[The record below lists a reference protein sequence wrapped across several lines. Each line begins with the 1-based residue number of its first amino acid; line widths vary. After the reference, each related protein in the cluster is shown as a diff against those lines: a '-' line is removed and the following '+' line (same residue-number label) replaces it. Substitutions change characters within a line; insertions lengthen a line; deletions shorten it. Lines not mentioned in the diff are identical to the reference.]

1 MSKISNN
8 IPDLETNDSTVNMAV
23 SDADPSFLVSRY
35 KEKLS
40 HSMKVL
46 LMFNKELSYVKKR
59 NEEIEIENIRQRLH
73 IQQLE
78 KRLAEHIAEFHK
90 DDEIDAYIEKVD
102 NLCNNSLNRDQQ
114 DPIPY
119 LSSDNEVAN
128 DYCHNSN
135 AFQNKISSYPPAKQ
149 RKARKTFINRKV
161 VHTEKPLSNQQ
172 NHKGD
177 IEDIQLLSESVFQ
190 EIKSETESP
199 PKFNPT
205 EASAQCTNIKTEL
218 SESPMNT
225 IILKKEKEL
234 EFHKLAGVR
243 IPIKNFE
250 NNFIDN
256 NNPSLSRNSLTE
268 SPVTYVEN
276 GIPKKMDISTNCGD
290 FLHREESIPTK
301 KKASYV
307 KNTLEEGTKDFQ
319 DVVSS
324 VSSVQTQQKEAQCIS
339 VNGKCSISDDDTEA
353 VTDKNENSESDSSC
367 NFQKKQKRL
376 RKKKKSFTAQ
386 TSKIYRS
393 SHKQISPQFDLL
405 NKKSDKKSIIDSGT
419 LSIKQSFSESDFS
432 TETAMTENEMDE
444 NSENGACAK
453 YREKQKNI
461 KVLCESIL
469 SFNNEHFKSNDER
482 PFKSKMVGPEKGSS
496 SETSVS
502 VFNQS
507 EYVKNSRRKNRKRK
521 LKRFQAKG
529 SSNDLCNINSVGS
542 PKPSHVEESD
552 SSIQKPLRK
561 RVKTLDSETSDDI
574 PFLEHEG
581 TVQGEIRDDI
591 SLKQD
596 FSIKVNTNQDSDTES
611 NRSFVPERKLRNHKK
626 GGINVNQDLNT
637 ESSRNIGFER
647 KLKSYKKGGE
657 NTNQDADIKSKRK
670 IVPER
675 NLRSCIKR
683 ETNVKQLSKAEN
695 NRSKRN
701 EKLEGNVN
709 QDSDTGSIISERKLR
724 SNKKRDSSICPSN
737 CIVSQSQKNPCCSEK
752 IGLTVTRSLRK
763 RMQNIKQSS
772 SNSSASKRIMQKGS
786 NCQEKSSENNKL
798 IKKCSSKLKK
808 NKMPS
813 KEDIVSSDSIKTPL
827 PLSHGTSTK
836 NHIISKE
843 EMDASSQITDHQK
856 KQFSKNSFKDK
867 IEQINV
873 SAEENKVED
882 QINSKLENTSSQ
894 ITYHEEEQF
903 SKNSLEDKIGQINVS
918 AENNK
923 LVEDQ
928 INSKLENTITS
939 VVRENKNLEEESLS
953 KYNKNTNQE
962 LANENQHSKKNNLA
976 EMEGQI
982 AVKPILI
989 TSSSIEQISGI
1000 FSTKQ
1005 EFSIE
1010 RAVITREKTPDLNQ
1024 TSTKCLIS
1032 LEETKIANNGNIS
1045 ENIKET
1051 SENCLHKLQQYV
1063 SLKSTNISSIC
1074 REKISVNDKNLVE
1087 EDFKNILP
1095 KKCFV
1100 LLEKINIPAEFENR
1114 ESVNVNHLNITLS
1127 EGPASSIEEKTE
1139 ISGPDPLVAIEET
1152 EHKAKKEKHIMS
1164 QLKDSTNPLK
1174 ENCEGDFSFDSDS
1187 TPDINSD
1194 FISEESIYDDSDGDP
1209 DWILNDSI
1217 QDPCKSSE
1225 KRNKERISLHEDSS
1239 NDKIPVRE
1247 NKTLNVAKKIKH
1259 LSLNQKILKVK
1270 FDVPKKKPRNGIITK
1285 KESSLENHINSAI
1298 KQDLTKKNETIRK
1311 WEKLF
1316 WGTDS
1321 SSGSCLESAL
1331 DENNEKYLTKDADLN
1346 NCTETMTEDQVSSLK
1361 MKDESFAVTAIK
1373 NDQLLKNRESDCSL
1387 KNIEKTAVK
1396 KGKNN
1401 MQKKSR
1407 IEIDDNDFDFDADLI
1422 IDEINCETLV
1432 LPKNLV
1438 RKKSHKKVLS
1448 VEDRIFG
1455 SDSSLSNEENIM
1467 PKEQKNNDIDSSNCH
1482 HKVVSENNNDN
1493 DSDFD
1498 PELIDEIICE
1508 ELQLP
1513 EHLIKNDLQKDI
1525 PVENKIVTSDNGI
1538 KNSGESKN
1546 VTFEKNS
1553 PISNNK
1559 TIHQNNK
1566 NHCGDSDIIPEL
1578 TVCEKNYE
1586 EMQLPENLIENNPKK
1601 TLPIEDKIFAFTC
1614 CRSKNVTTEESKEV
1628 AGKSSIHQDK
1638 TVWKINKFYN
1648 NSNDSDITSE
1658 SIKNG
1663 QNLKELQLVENDQ
1676 EKCTAVE
1683 DEVSGSISILENN
1696 ITAEKYRRVT
1706 IGEGNSN
1713 TDEKIVHRINKNC
1726 IDNCNSDIGSKL
1738 IVNEPDCKKLLL
1750 HENDHQKN
1758 ISVTDKMLKCTKE
1771 NKMSSQED
1779 AAFYET
1785 RSHLLEMQLAD
1796 SKIRNIENVIQES
1809 CENASIISEKEEFSV
1824 KIGIEEQNENIPD
1837 SKIKLITNEVDN
1849 EELMQ
1854 DYIESNL
1861 MDSLPLDIKDYNI
1874 GNKNIFEE
1882 LVSVSKSKLKMTD
1895 KQKSGN
1901 EQNME
1906 NAISEKNTFLAS
1918 EKKLLTDNDMFV
1930 KSKDIY
1936 CSDIGNNSD
1945 YAPELVTESI
1955 RGNNYENLDEG
1966 NSNTPQE
1973 KEMLAH
1979 SDMTTKNM
1987 ENYYQETSNHSY
1999 HASELIT
2006 ESVKANYDNL
2016 NKVVSNSY
2024 DSSQVHT
2031 CENENSQE
2039 EFLQTNLDYSKKPTL
2054 KLLQSNSDN
2063 DTNPDISS
2071 TAVSLLKSSESGIR
2085 KNIKRHSESFG
2096 GQRYSQKYFKHKKLV
2111 KRKTCNEYLKY
2122 KNVKIN
2128 PENPIK
2134 SILQG
2139 IEVKENFYT
2148 NLKPHTSLFVANVR
2162 FTHCV
2167 KLVVNYLMH
2176 PDKTPNMESLIFHVI
2191 KYLHHTRENPLGK
2204 VSENQECIFLS
2215 TAENCIV
2222 TALFE
2227 IEQKSN
2233 PRFEGLLATILNAM
2247 HQFIL
2252 VKNKMHIYGL
2262 ASLCQV
2268 LTEICKRRDDKVKPL
2283 YLCCDLLKE
2292 KHKFASLLIVSIAK
2306 VWKELFWISNNLS
2319 EEENALQISIAYGIT
2334 KSVKSSAI
2342 VSMYCSLEVVSEYFD
2357 VSRNVSD
2364 VNKVIEVLKNQ
2375 ILKKSTEN
2383 SLKDSWKLTSAFVIF
2398 ASLETWESTK
2408 KYLIDDYI
2416 IPNLQQFSHH
2426 VTNEEAFDLFCNLY
2440 VDVFLLFPEHS
2451 PDELL
2456 MKFFHSNSSSEG
2468 DSYIQECAAVALI
2481 RHFILSKRDMP
2492 LFLTAWQE
2500 KNPTKPKVKALKS
2513 LFQRRLMSENATGFS
2528 KDEIIIT

>member
-23 SDADPSFLVSRY
+23 SDADPSFLVSCY

-78 KRLAEHIAEFHK
+78 VYRFKTRYQPLI
-90 DDEIDAYIEKVD
+90 DEIDAYIEKVD

-119 LSSDNEVAN
+119 LLSDNEVAN

-135 AFQNKISSYPPAKQ
+135 AFQNKISSYPLAKQ

-243 IPIKNFE
+243 IPIKNLE

-353 VTDKNENSESDSSC
+353 VIEKNENSESESSC

-453 YREKQKNI
+453 YKEKQKNI

-529 SSNDLCNINSVGS
+529 SSIDLCNINSVGS
-542 PKPSHVEESD
+542 PKPSH
-552 SSIQKPLRK
+552 
-561 RVKTLDSETSDDI
+561 
-574 PFLEHEG
+574 
-581 TVQGEIRDDI
+581 
-591 SLKQD
+591 
-596 FSIKVNTNQDSDTES
+596 
-611 NRSFVPERKLRNHKK
+611 
-626 GGINVNQDLNT
+626 
-637 ESSRNIGFER
+637 
-647 KLKSYKKGGE
+647 
-657 NTNQDADIKSKRK
+657 
-670 IVPER
+670 
-675 NLRSCIKR
+675 
-683 ETNVKQLSKAEN
+683 
-695 NRSKRN
+695 
-701 EKLEGNVN
+701 
-709 QDSDTGSIISERKLR
+709 
-724 SNKKRDSSICPSN
+724 
-737 CIVSQSQKNPCCSEK
+737 
-752 IGLTVTRSLRK
+752 
-763 RMQNIKQSS
+763 
-772 SNSSASKRIMQKGS
+772 
-786 NCQEKSSENNKL
+786 
-798 IKKCSSKLKK
+798 
-808 NKMPS
+808 
-813 KEDIVSSDSIKTPL
+813 
-827 PLSHGTSTK
+827 
-836 NHIISKE
+836 
-843 EMDASSQITDHQK
+843 
-856 KQFSKNSFKDK
+856 
-867 IEQINV
+867 
-873 SAEENKVED
+873 AEEKGF
-882 QINSKLENTSSQ
+882 L
-894 ITYHEEEQF
+894 
-903 SKNSLEDKIGQINVS
+903 
-918 AENNK
+918 
-923 LVEDQ
+923 
-928 INSKLENTITS
+928 
-939 VVRENKNLEEESLS
+939 
-953 KYNKNTNQE
+953 
-962 LANENQHSKKNNLA
+962 
-976 EMEGQI
+976 
-982 AVKPILI
+982 
-989 TSSSIEQISGI
+989 
-1000 FSTKQ
+1000 
-1005 EFSIE
+1005 
-1010 RAVITREKTPDLNQ
+1010 
-1024 TSTKCLIS
+1024 
-1032 LEETKIANNGNIS
+1032 
-1045 ENIKET
+1045 
-1051 SENCLHKLQQYV
+1051 
-1063 SLKSTNISSIC
+1063 LKA
-1074 REKISVNDKNLVE
+1074 
-1087 EDFKNILP
+1087 P
-1095 KKCFV
+1095 
-1100 LLEKINIPAEFENR
+1100 
-1114 ESVNVNHLNITLS
+1114 
-1127 EGPASSIEEKTE
+1127 
-1139 ISGPDPLVAIEET
+1139 
-1152 EHKAKKEKHIMS
+1152 
-1164 QLKDSTNPLK
+1164 
-1174 ENCEGDFSFDSDS
+1174 
-1187 TPDINSD
+1187 
-1194 FISEESIYDDSDGDP
+1194 
-1209 DWILNDSI
+1209 
-1217 QDPCKSSE
+1217 
-1225 KRNKERISLHEDSS
+1225 
-1239 NDKIPVRE
+1239 
-1247 NKTLNVAKKIKH
+1247 
-1259 LSLNQKILKVK
+1259 
-1270 FDVPKKKPRNGIITK
+1270 K
-1285 KESSLENHINSAI
+1285 KES
-1298 KQDLTKKNETIRK
+1298 
-1311 WEKLF
+1311 
-1316 WGTDS
+1316 
-1321 SSGSCLESAL
+1321 
-1331 DENNEKYLTKDADLN
+1331 
-1346 NCTETMTEDQVSSLK
+1346 
-1361 MKDESFAVTAIK
+1361 
-1373 NDQLLKNRESDCSL
+1373 
-1387 KNIEKTAVK
+1387 
-1396 KGKNN
+1396 
-1401 MQKKSR
+1401 
-1407 IEIDDNDFDFDADLI
+1407 
-1422 IDEINCETLV
+1422 
-1432 LPKNLV
+1432 
-1438 RKKSHKKVLS
+1438 
-1448 VEDRIFG
+1448 
-1455 SDSSLSNEENIM
+1455 
-1467 PKEQKNNDIDSSNCH
+1467 
-1482 HKVVSENNNDN
+1482 
-1493 DSDFD
+1493 
-1498 PELIDEIICE
+1498 
-1508 ELQLP
+1508 
-1513 EHLIKNDLQKDI
+1513 
-1525 PVENKIVTSDNGI
+1525 
-1538 KNSGESKN
+1538 
-1546 VTFEKNS
+1546 
-1553 PISNNK
+1553 
-1559 TIHQNNK
+1559 
-1566 NHCGDSDIIPEL
+1566 
-1578 TVCEKNYE
+1578 
-1586 EMQLPENLIENNPKK
+1586 K
-1601 TLPIEDKIFAFTC
+1601 TLYKT
-1614 CRSKNVTTEESKEV
+1614 RSKNFTIEESKEV
-1628 AGKSSIHQDK
+1628 ARKSSIHQDK

-1663 QNLKELQLVENDQ
+1663 QNLKELQLAENDQ

-1785 RSHLLEMQLAD
+1785 RSHLLEMQLTD
-1796 SKIRNIENVIQES
+1796 SKIRNIENIIKES
-1809 CENASIISEKEEFSV
+1809 CKNASIISEKEEFSV
-1824 KIGIEEQNENIPD
+1824 KIGIEEKNENIPD

-1874 GNKNIFEE
+1874 GKKNIFEE

-1918 EKKLLTDNDMFV
+1918 EKKMLTDNDMFV

-1987 ENYYQETSNHSY
+1987 ENYCQETSNHSY

-2006 ESVKANYDNL
+2006 ESVKANYENL

-2024 DSSQVHT
+2024 DSSQIHT

-2071 TAVSLLKSSESGIR
+2071 TAVSLLNSSESGIR

-2096 GQRYSQKYFKHKKLV
+2096 VQRYSQKYFKHKKLV

-2176 PDKTPNMESLIFHVI
+2176 PDKTPNMECLIFHVI

-2204 VSENQECIFLS
+2204 VSENQECVFLS

-2292 KHKFASLLIVSIAK
+2292 KRKFASLLIVSIAK

-2440 VDVFLLFPEHS
+2440 EDVKHREGRRVHTDRKTENEGRLIQ
-2451 PDELL
+2451 PD
-2456 MKFFHSNSSSEG
+2456 KF
-2468 DSYIQECAAVALI
+2468 EC
-2481 RHFILSKRDMP
+2481 
-2492 LFLTAWQE
+2492 
-2500 KNPTKPKVKALKS
+2500 
-2513 LFQRRLMSENATGFS
+2513 
-2528 KDEIIIT
+2528 